1 MRCPVSGSIIPKP
14 PSNCLK
20 DTVFFFW
27 VSSMLLTI
35 GLYRGMAIVNIFR
48 RFGGLVVLVEGN
60 VTVDDRR
67 LFGRST
73 ERPWSTVDGSI
84 LFLELVTGR
93 NLGFLFLPLF
103 FSKYGLASL
112 LLNTGDVS

>member
-1 MRCPVSGSIIPKP
+1 VLLVGPRVRQILADGLERSLPHTPG
-14 PSNCLK
+14 L
-20 DTVFFFW
+20 DL
-27 VSSMLLTI
+27 SSDD
-35 GLYRGMAIVNIFR
+35 
-48 RFGGLVVLVEGN
+48 LVAWSVLVEGN

-84 LFLELVTGR
+84 LFLELVTGS

-103 FSKYGLASL
+103 FQNTDSLPCFLTQEMYLEHASPV
-112 LLNTGDVS
+112 T